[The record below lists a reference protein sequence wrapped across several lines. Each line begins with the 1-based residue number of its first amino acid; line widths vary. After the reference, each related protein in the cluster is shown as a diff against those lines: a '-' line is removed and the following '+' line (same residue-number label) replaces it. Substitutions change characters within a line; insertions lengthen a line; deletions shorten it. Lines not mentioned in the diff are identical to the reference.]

1 MCVEILNAKKLSKCS
16 FSPQAAIDKV
26 IMENPLGHVTPR
38 RGGNR
43 SCDQYCVLSLALFLW
58 LGIPM
63 QLTFFVHP
71 YEVIKNALVPSEL
84 GVSVGVAGKVTME
97 KSPAITMLSTDP
109 NLFE

>member
-1 MCVEILNAKKLSKCS
+1 
-16 FSPQAAIDKV
+16 
-26 IMENPLGHVTPR
+26 MENPLGHVTPR
-38 RGGNR
+38 RGGTR
-43 SCDQYCVLSLALFLW
+43 SYNQRHVLSLALFLCP
-58 LGIPM
+58 GIPM

-97 KSPAITMLSTDP
+97 KSPTITMLSTDP

>member
-1 MCVEILNAKKLSKCS
+1 
-16 FSPQAAIDKV
+16 
-26 IMENPLGHVTPR
+26 
-38 RGGNR
+38 
-43 SCDQYCVLSLALFLW
+43 
-58 LGIPM
+58 M

-97 KSPAITMLSTDP
+97 KSPTITMLSTDP

>member
-1 MCVEILNAKKLSKCS
+1 
-16 FSPQAAIDKV
+16 
-26 IMENPLGHVTPR
+26 
-38 RGGNR
+38 
-43 SCDQYCVLSLALFLW
+43 
-58 LGIPM
+58 M

-97 KSPAITMLSTDP
+97 KSQTISMLSTDP

>member
-1 MCVEILNAKKLSKCS
+1 
-16 FSPQAAIDKV
+16 
-26 IMENPLGHVTPR
+26 MENPLGHVTPR
-38 RGGNR
+38 HGGTK
-43 SCDQYCVLSLALFLW
+43 SCDQCHALSLAAYLCP
-58 LGIPM
+58 GIPM

-97 KSPAITMLSTDP
+97 KSPTITMLSTDP

>member
-1 MCVEILNAKKLSKCS
+1 M
-16 FSPQAAIDKV
+16 DKV

-38 RGGNR
+38 RGGTR
-43 SCDQYCVLSLALFLW
+43 SCDQRHALSLTLFLYP
-58 LGIPM
+58 GIPM

-97 KSPAITMLSTDP
+97 KSPTITMLSTDR
-109 NLFE
+109 NLYE

>member
-1 MCVEILNAKKLSKCS
+1 MWPRVVEV
-16 FSPQAAIDKV
+16 P
-26 IMENPLGHVTPR
+26 GHVI
-38 RGGNR
+38 
-43 SCDQYCVLSLALFLW
+43 SVMLFHWFYLCP
-58 LGIPM
+58 GIPM

-97 KSPAITMLSTDP
+97 KSPTITMLSTDP